1 MTTFTDATVAGDAPD
16 ASDPV
21 ADDGP
26 TAAARAAQAPDA
38 RDATDAQLA
47 RALGVR
53 VCDLPAVRSLTAG
66 AATAPDAPP
75 LRLRD
80 LLHRRLRSSVCDD
93 MIDPRALMAAR
104 PRPAERAAA
113 GWPAVPLPVRRPRAD
128 MTLADAIEQRC
139 SSTTYAARPLPL
151 GDLAAL
157 LEDAAGIR
165 GHRPGYNV
173 RDFPVRRA
181 PSAGGLAPVDVHVV
195 ANDVSGLD
203 QGLYYYRPS
212 GPELTVVDSG
222 NMRGKIA
229 EAGIA
234 ADWLFHAPAVLCLAV
249 DMDRVEWKYGV
260 RSYRYVH
267 VDLGVLT
274 QNLYLVATG
283 LGLACC
289 AVAAFDDDTAN
300 DLLRLDGR
308 NSFVSLL
315 FACGLPGGR

>member
-1 MTTFTDATVAGDAPD
+1 MTTVTDVATAEATGTGSPGTAGVPD
-16 ASDPV
+16 LSDERI
-21 ADDGP
+21 AE
-26 TAAARAAQAPDA
+26 
-38 RDATDAQLA
+38 
-47 RALGVR
+47 ALGLR
-53 VCDLPAVRSLTAG
+53 PCDVPALRSLAAG
-66 AATAPDAPP
+66 AATGTDAPP

-93 MIDPRALMAAR
+93 MIDPRALMSAR
-104 PRPAERAAA
+104 PRPAEPPLT
-113 GWPAVPLPVRRPRAD
+113 GLPSIPLPEPERLPGI
-128 MTLADAIEQRC
+128 TLADAIEQRC
-139 SSTTYAARPLPL
+139 STTTYSADRAVPLAT
-151 GDLAAL
+151 LAGL
-157 LEDAAGIR
+157 LEGAAGIR

-181 PSAGGLAPVDVHVV
+181 PSAGGLAPVDVYVV

-212 GPELTVVDSG
+212 GPELTLVDSG
-222 NMRGKIA
+222 NMRGKVA

-234 ADWLFHAPAVLCLAV
+234 ADWLFHAPAVLFLAV
-249 DMDRVEWKYGV
+249 DMNRVEWKYGA

-283 LGLACC
+283 LGLAGC

-300 DLLRLDGR
+300 DLVRLDGR
-308 NSFVSLL
+308 DAFVSLL